1 MATHVKVLGI
11 LNILGAVLGL
21 MAALLLI
28 VVFSGVT
35 AAVAADGDPDAA
47 TAIPIIG
54 LTGTAIVAF
63 LVIWSLPGLVV
74 GFGLYRFRP
83 WARVAGIVVSIV
95 ALLAFPFGTLLGVYG
110 LWVLFSKETE
120 PLFAPT
126 PSQT

>member
-95 ALLAFPFGTLLGVYG
+95 ALLAFPFGTLLGAYG

>member
-63 LVIWSLPGLVV
+63 LVIWSLPGLIV